1 MASVDLIGALGA
13 GSGVDVKSLAQSL
26 VDVEKVPREKA
37 INSKIDDQERRIAG
51 YSAMMLS
58 LENVKTAFQKLND
71 ATDFNAGEITNSQ
84 PNTIGAVTTAA
95 AVPGR
100 HTIEVLQL
108 ASAQKDASNGFT
120 TTNQS
125 LNSGNAF
132 SLKLT
137 KDGVAQTAI
146 RVDDTTP
153 QGIVDAINAADQ
165 GVKAQIIN
173 TGDVVNPYTI
183 VLTGAVGAD
192 GNFSFTTDDA
202 SGTAQVDTLTF
213 TAPTA
218 NGTITVAGVPV
229 DVTVGQ
235 SAADVAEAVRVALVA
250 ADFLADFA
258 DRSVTAGGTAGT
270 LSFQWGA
277 ADGANPL
284 ISFEDDGSTG
294 VTLAK
299 ASPATTPF
307 VAGNAVKFLDV
318 DGITTRDLNLGAT
331 RLKSATDSRVVVDG
345 LTVTRSSNA
354 VDDVIPGVYI
364 DLLSANVGN
373 PADIRITR
381 NTSVIKENLQ
391 AVVKAYNDAIS
402 DFGILTG
409 ARSDDETDVYS
420 GSLVGDSSVR
430 RIKAQLRDMFI
441 RDSSTPGSAVN
452 AFRDL
457 GLDLDRTGVLSLD
470 DKKLDAALS
479 NHFDDVVKAFS
490 ANTNN
495 QSEFG
500 VANRGI
506 AGDAVK
512 AINDLIST
520 RGTIMQQSESS
531 QSRIDAYK
539 LQLETLNMR
548 MESLLAR
555 YNKQFG
561 LMESLVGQTNAMR
574 ESLTSTFEGMMAM
587 YTKK

>member
-13 GSGVDVKSLAQSL
+13 GSGVDVKSLAQNL
-26 VDVEKVPREKA
+26 VDAEKVPRERA
-37 INSKIDDQERRIAG
+37 INTKIDDQERRIAG

-58 LENVKTAFQKLND
+58 LETVKTAFQKLND
-71 ATDFNAGEITNSQ
+71 ATDFNAAEVTNSQ
-84 PNTIGAVTTAA
+84 PNAIGAVTTAA

-108 ASAQKDASNGFT
+108 AAAQKDASNGFT
-120 TTNQS
+120 ETNQE
-125 LNSGNAF
+125 LNDGNAF
-132 SLKLT
+132 SLRLT

-173 TGDVVNPYTI
+173 TGDPGTPYTI

-218 NGTITVAGVPV
+218 NGTISVAGVPV

-235 SAADVAEAVRVALVA
+235 SAADVAEAVRVALIA
-250 ADFLADFA
+250 ADFLTDFA
-258 DRSVTAGGTAGT
+258 DRSVTSGGTAGT

-277 ADGANPL
+277 ADGENPL

-294 VTLAK
+294 VTMAK
-299 ASPATTPF
+299 ASPAATPF
-307 VAGNAVKFLDV
+307 VAGTSLTDV
-318 DGITTRDLNLGAT
+318 DLGVT
-331 RLKSATDSRVVVDG
+331 RLKEAADSSVVVDG

-364 DLLSANVGN
+364 DLLSANVGA

-381 NTSVIKENLQ
+381 NTSVIKENMQ

-409 ARSDDETDVYS
+409 ARSDDETDIYS
-420 GSLVGDSSVR
+420 GSLAGDSSVR
-430 RIKAQLRDMFI
+430 RIKAQLRDLFTGN
-441 RDSSTPGSAVN
+441 SSTPGAAIN

-479 NHFDDVVKAFS
+479 NQFDDVVTAFT

>member
-13 GSGVDVKSLAQSL
+13 GSGVDVKSLAQNL
-26 VDVEKVPREKA
+26 VDAEKVPRERA
-37 INSKIDDQERRIAG
+37 INTKIDDQERRIAG

-71 ATDFNAGEITNSQ
+71 ATDFNAGEVTNSQ

-108 ASAQKDASNGFT
+108 AAAQKDASNGFT
-120 TTNQS
+120 ATNQS

-153 QGIVDAINAADQ
+153 QGIVDAVNAADQ

-173 TGDVVNPYTI
+173 TGDAANPYTI

-192 GNFSFTTDDA
+192 GNFSFATDDA

-235 SAADVAEAVRVALVA
+235 SAADVAEAVRIALVA
-250 ADFLADFA
+250 ADFLTDFA
-258 DRSVTAGGTAGT
+258 DRSVTAGSTAGT
-270 LSFQWGA
+270 LSFEWGA

-294 VTLAK
+294 VTMAR
-299 ASPATTPF
+299 ASPAATPF
-307 VAGNAVKFLDV
+307 VAGATLADV
-318 DGITTRDLNLGAT
+318 NLGAT
-331 RLKSATDSRVVVDG
+331 RLKDAADARVVVDG

-364 DLLSANVGN
+364 DLLSANVGT

-409 ARSDDETDVYS
+409 ARSDDETDIYS
-420 GSLVGDSSVR
+420 GSLAGDSSVR
-430 RIKAQLRDMFI
+430 RVKAQLRDMFTGN
-441 RDSSTPGSAVN
+441 SSTPGSAVN

-457 GLDLDRTGVLSLD
+457 GLDLDRAGVLSLD

-479 NHFDDVVKAFS
+479 NHFDDVVTAFS

-574 ESLTSTFEGMMAM
+574 ESLTSTFDGMMAM

>member
-13 GSGVDVKSLAQSL
+13 GSGVDVKSLAQNL
-26 VDVEKVPREKA
+26 VDAEKVPRERA
-37 INSKIDDQERRIAG
+37 INTKIDDQERRIAG

-58 LENVKTAFQKLND
+58 LETVKTAFQKLND
-71 ATDFNAGEITNSQ
+71 ATDFNAAEVTNSQ
-84 PNTIGAVTTAA
+84 PNAIGAVTTAA

-100 HTIEVLQL
+100 HTIEVLRL
-108 ASAQKDASNGFT
+108 AAAQKDASNGFT
-120 TTNQS
+120 ATNQS
-125 LNSGNAF
+125 LNGGNAF
-132 SLKLT
+132 SLRLT

-165 GVKAQIIN
+165 GVEAQIIN
-173 TGDVVNPYTI
+173 TGDPDTPYTI

-218 NGTITVAGVPV
+218 NGTISVAGVPV

-235 SAADVAEAVRVALVA
+235 SAADVAEAVRVALIA
-250 ADFLADFA
+250 ADFLTDFA
-258 DRSVTAGGTAGT
+258 DRSVTSGGTAGT

-277 ADGANPL
+277 ADGENPL

-294 VTLAK
+294 VTMAK
-299 ASPATTPF
+299 ASPAATPF
-307 VAGNAVKFLDV
+307 VAGTSLTDV
-318 DGITTRDLNLGAT
+318 NLGAT
-331 RLKSATDSRVVVDG
+331 RLKEAADSSVVVDG

-364 DLLSANVGN
+364 DLLSANVGA

-381 NTSVIKENLQ
+381 NTSVIKENMQ
-391 AVVKAYNDAIS
+391 AVVQAYNDAIS

-409 ARSDDETDVYS
+409 ARSDDETDIYS
-420 GSLVGDSSVR
+420 GSLAGDSSVR
-430 RIKAQLRDMFI
+430 RIKAQLRDLFTGN
-441 RDSSTPGSAVN
+441 SSTPGGAIN

-479 NHFDDVVKAFS
+479 NQFDDVVTAFS

>member
-58 LENVKTAFQKLND
+58 LETVKTAFQKLND
-71 ATDFNAGEITNSQ
+71 ATDFNAGEVTNSQ
-84 PNTIGAVTTAA
+84 PNAIGAVTTAA

-108 ASAQKDASNGFT
+108 AAAQKDASNGFT
-120 TTNQS
+120 ETNQS
-125 LNSGNAF
+125 LNGGNAF

-153 QGIVDAINAADQ
+153 QGVVDAINAADQ

-173 TGDVVNPYTI
+173 TGDPGTPYTI
-183 VLTGAVGAD
+183 VITGAIGAD

-218 NGTITVAGVPV
+218 NGTISVAGVPV

-235 SAADVAEAVRVALVA
+235 SAADVAEAVRVALIA
-250 ADFLADFA
+250 ADFLTDFA
-258 DRSVTAGGTAGT
+258 DRSVTSGGTAGT

-277 ADGANPL
+277 ADGENPL

-294 VTLAK
+294 VTMAK
-299 ASPATTPF
+299 TSPAATPF
-307 VAGNAVKFLDV
+307 VAGASLTDV
-318 DGITTRDLNLGAT
+318 NLGAT
-331 RLKSATDSRVVVDG
+331 RLKDAADSSVVVDG

-364 DLLSANVGN
+364 DLLSANVGA

-381 NTSVIKENLQ
+381 NTSVIKENMQ

-409 ARSDDETDVYS
+409 ARSDDETDIYS
-420 GSLVGDSSVR
+420 GSLAGDSSVR

-441 RDSSTPGSAVN
+441 GNSSTPGSAVN

-479 NHFDDVVKAFS
+479 NQFDDVVTAFS

>member
-13 GSGVDVKSLAQSL
+13 GSGVDVKSLAQNL
-26 VDVEKVPREKA
+26 VDAEKVPRERA
-37 INSKIDDQERRIAG
+37 INTKIDDQERRIAG

-58 LENVKTAFQKLND
+58 LETVKTAFQKLND
-71 ATDFNAGEITNSQ
+71 ATDFNAAEVTNSQ
-84 PNTIGAVTTAA
+84 PNAIGAVTTAS

-100 HTIEVLQL
+100 HSIEVLRL
-108 ASAQKDASNGFT
+108 AAAQKDASNGFT
-120 TTNQS
+120 AINQS
-125 LNSGNAF
+125 LNGGNAF
-132 SLKLT
+132 SLRLT

-173 TGDVVNPYTI
+173 TGDPSTPYTI

-218 NGTITVAGVPV
+218 NGTISVAGVPV

-235 SAADVAEAVRVALVA
+235 SAADVAEAVRVALIA
-250 ADFLADFA
+250 ADFLTDFA
-258 DRSVTAGGTAGT
+258 DRSVISGGTAGT

-277 ADGANPL
+277 ADGENPL

-294 VTLAK
+294 VTMAK
-299 ASPATTPF
+299 ASPAATPF
-307 VAGNAVKFLDV
+307 VAGTSLTDV
-318 DGITTRDLNLGAT
+318 NLGAT
-331 RLKSATDSRVVVDG
+331 RLKEAADSSVVLDG

-364 DLLSANVGN
+364 DLLSANVGA

-381 NTSVIKENLQ
+381 NTSVIKENMQ

-409 ARSDDETDVYS
+409 ARSDDETDIYS
-420 GSLVGDSSVR
+420 GSLAGDSSVR
-430 RIKAQLRDMFI
+430 RIKAQLRDLFTGN
-441 RDSSTPGSAVN
+441 SSTPGGAIN

-479 NHFDDVVKAFS
+479 NQFDDVVTAFS

>member
-13 GSGVDVKSLAQSL
+13 GSGVDVKSLAQNL
-26 VDVEKVPREKA
+26 VDAEKVPRERA
-37 INSKIDDQERRIAG
+37 INTKIDDQERRIAG

-58 LENVKTAFQKLND
+58 LETVKTAFQKLND
-71 ATDFNAGEITNSQ
+71 ATDFNAAEVTNSQ
-84 PNTIGAVTTAA
+84 PNAIGAVTTAA

-100 HTIEVLQL
+100 HTIEVLRL
-108 ASAQKDASNGFT
+108 AAAQKDASNGFT
-120 TTNQS
+120 ATNQS
-125 LNSGNAF
+125 LNGGNAF

-173 TGDVVNPYTI
+173 TGDPDTPYTI

-192 GNFSFTTDDA
+192 ENFSFTTDDA

-218 NGTITVAGVPV
+218 NGTISVAGVPV

-235 SAADVAEAVRVALVA
+235 SAADVADAVRVALIA
-250 ADFLADFA
+250 ADFLTDFA
-258 DRSVTAGGTAGT
+258 DRSVTSGGTAGT

-277 ADGANPL
+277 ADGENPL

-294 VTLAK
+294 VTMAK
-299 ASPATTPF
+299 ASPAATPF
-307 VAGNAVKFLDV
+307 VAGTSLTDV
-318 DGITTRDLNLGAT
+318 NLGAT
-331 RLKSATDSRVVVDG
+331 RLKEAADSSVVVDG

-364 DLLSANVGN
+364 DLLSANVGA

-381 NTSVIKENLQ
+381 NTSVIKENMQ

-409 ARSDDETDVYS
+409 ARSDDETDIYS
-420 GSLVGDSSVR
+420 GSLAGDSSVR
-430 RIKAQLRDMFI
+430 RIKAQLRDLFTGN
-441 RDSSTPGSAVN
+441 SSTPGAAIN

-479 NHFDDVVKAFS
+479 NQFDDVVTAFS

>member
-37 INSKIDDQERRIAG
+37 INTKIDDQERRIAG

-58 LENVKTAFQKLND
+58 LETVKTAFEKLND
-71 ATDFNAGEITNSQ
+71 ATDFNAGEVTNSQ
-84 PNTIGAVTTAA
+84 PNAIGAVTTAA

-100 HTIEVLQL
+100 HTIEVLRL
-108 ASAQKDASNGFT
+108 AAAQKDASNGFT
-120 TTNQS
+120 ATNQS
-125 LNSGNAF
+125 LNGGNAF

-173 TGDVVNPYTI
+173 TGAPATPYTI
-183 VLTGAVGAD
+183 VITGAIGAD

-229 DVTVGQ
+229 DVTAGQ
-235 SAADVAEAVRVALVA
+235 SAADVAEAVRVALMA
-250 ADFLADFA
+250 ANFLTEFA

-270 LSFQWGA
+270 LSFQWGE

-284 ISFEDDGSTG
+284 ISFEDGGGTG
-294 VTLAK
+294 VTMAK
-299 ASPATTPF
+299 ANPPAIAF
-307 VAGNAVKFLDV
+307 VAGSAVKFLDA
-318 DGITTRDLNLGAT
+318 DGTTIKDLNLGAT
-331 RLKSATDSRVVVDG
+331 RLKDAADSSVVVDG

-364 DLLSANVGN
+364 DLLSANVGA

-381 NTSVIKENLQ
+381 NTSVIKENMQ

-409 ARSDDETDVYS
+409 ARSDDETDIYS
-420 GSLVGDSSVR
+420 GSLAGDSSVR

-441 RDSSTPGSAVN
+441 GNSSTPGSAVN

-539 LQLETLNMR
+539 LQLETLNLR

>member
-71 ATDFNAGEITNSQ
+71 ATDFNAGEVTNSQ

-153 QGIVDAINAADQ
+153 HGIVDAINAADQ

-173 TGDVVNPYTI
+173 TGDAANPYTI

-192 GNFSFTTDDA
+192 GNFSFATDDA

-235 SAADVAEAVRVALVA
+235 SAADVAEAVRIALVA
-250 ADFLADFA
+250 ADFLTDFA
-258 DRSVTAGGTAGT
+258 DRSVTAGSTAGT
-270 LSFQWGA
+270 LSFEWGA

-294 VTLAK
+294 VTMAR
-299 ASPATTPF
+299 ASPAATPF
-307 VAGNAVKFLDV
+307 VAGATLADV
-318 DGITTRDLNLGAT
+318 NLGAT
-331 RLKSATDSRVVVDG
+331 RLKDAADARVVVDG

-364 DLLSANVGN
+364 DLLSANVGT

-409 ARSDDETDVYS
+409 ARSDDETDIYS
-420 GSLVGDSSVR
+420 GSLAGDSSVR
-430 RIKAQLRDMFI
+430 RVKAQLRDMFTGN
-441 RDSSTPGSAVN
+441 SSTPGSAVN

-479 NHFDDVVKAFS
+479 NHFDDVVTAFS

-574 ESLTSTFEGMMAM
+574 ESLTSTFDGMMAM

>member
-13 GSGVDVKSLAQSL
+13 GSGVDVKSLAQNL
-26 VDVEKVPREKA
+26 VDAEKVPRERA
-37 INSKIDDQERRIAG
+37 INTKIDDQERRIAG

-58 LENVKTAFQKLND
+58 LETVKTAFQKLND
-71 ATDFNAGEITNSQ
+71 ATDFNAAEVTNSQ
-84 PNTIGAVTTAA
+84 PNAIGAVTTAA

-100 HTIEVLQL
+100 HSIEVLRL
-108 ASAQKDASNGFT
+108 AAAQKDASNGFT
-120 TTNQS
+120 ATNQS
-125 LNSGNAF
+125 LNGGNAF
-132 SLKLT
+132 SLRLT

-173 TGDVVNPYTI
+173 TGDPSTPYTI

-218 NGTITVAGVPV
+218 NGTISVAGVPV

-235 SAADVAEAVRVALVA
+235 SAADVAEAVRVALIA
-250 ADFLADFA
+250 ADFLTDFA
-258 DRSVTAGGTAGT
+258 DRSVTSGGTAGT

-277 ADGANPL
+277 ADGENPL

-294 VTLAK
+294 VTMAK
-299 ASPATTPF
+299 ASPAATPF
-307 VAGNAVKFLDV
+307 VAGTSLTDV
-318 DGITTRDLNLGAT
+318 NLGAT
-331 RLKSATDSRVVVDG
+331 RLKEAADSSVVVDG

-364 DLLSANVGN
+364 DLLSANVGA

-381 NTSVIKENLQ
+381 NTSVIKENMQ

-409 ARSDDETDVYS
+409 ARSDDETDIYS
-420 GSLVGDSSVR
+420 GSLAGDSSVR
-430 RIKAQLRDMFI
+430 RIKAQLRDLFTGN
-441 RDSSTPGSAVN
+441 SSTPGAAIN

-479 NHFDDVVKAFS
+479 NQFDDVVTAFS

>member
-13 GSGVDVKSLAQSL
+13 GSGVDVKSLAQNL
-26 VDVEKVPREKA
+26 VDAEKVPRERA
-37 INSKIDDQERRIAG
+37 INTKIDDQERRIAG

-58 LENVKTAFQKLND
+58 LETVKTAFQKLND
-71 ATDFNAGEITNSQ
+71 ATDFNAAEVTNSQ
-84 PNTIGAVTTAA
+84 PNAIGAVTTAA

-100 HTIEVLQL
+100 HTIEVLRL
-108 ASAQKDASNGFT
+108 AAAQKDASNGFT
-120 TTNQS
+120 ATNQS
-125 LNSGNAF
+125 LNGGNAF
-132 SLKLT
+132 SLRLT

-173 TGDVVNPYTI
+173 TGDPATPYTI
-183 VLTGAVGAD
+183 VITGAIGAD

-218 NGTITVAGVPV
+218 NGTISVAGVPV

-235 SAADVAEAVRVALVA
+235 SAADVAEAVRVALIA
-250 ADFLADFA
+250 ADFLTDFA
-258 DRSVTAGGTAGT
+258 DRSVTSGGTAGT

-277 ADGANPL
+277 ADGENPL

-294 VTLAK
+294 VTMAK
-299 ASPATTPF
+299 ASPAATPF
-307 VAGNAVKFLDV
+307 VAGTSLTDV
-318 DGITTRDLNLGAT
+318 NLGAT
-331 RLKSATDSRVVVDG
+331 RLKEAADSSVVVDG

-364 DLLSANVGN
+364 DLLSANVGA

-381 NTSVIKENLQ
+381 NTSVIKENMQ

-409 ARSDDETDVYS
+409 ARSDDETDIYS
-420 GSLVGDSSVR
+420 GSLAGDSSVR
-430 RIKAQLRDMFI
+430 RIKAQLRDLFTGN
-441 RDSSTPGSAVN
+441 SSTPGGAIN

-479 NHFDDVVKAFS
+479 NQFDDVVTAFS

>member
-13 GSGVDVKSLAQSL
+13 GSGVDVKSLAQNL
-26 VDVEKVPREKA
+26 VDAEKVPRERA
-37 INSKIDDQERRIAG
+37 INTKIDDQERRIAG

-71 ATDFNAGEITNSQ
+71 ATDFNAGEVTNSQ

-108 ASAQKDASNGFT
+108 AAAQKDASNGFT
-120 TTNQS
+120 ATNQS

-173 TGDVVNPYTI
+173 TGDAANPYTI

-192 GNFSFTTDDA
+192 GNFSFATDDA

-235 SAADVAEAVRVALVA
+235 SAADVAEAVRIALVA
-250 ADFLADFA
+250 ADFLTDFA
-258 DRSVTAGGTAGT
+258 DRSVTAGSTAGT
-270 LSFQWGA
+270 LSFEWGA

-318 DGITTRDLNLGAT
+318 DAITTRDLNLGAT
-331 RLKSATDSRVVVDG
+331 RLKDAADARVVVDG

-364 DLLSANVGN
+364 DLLSANVGT

-409 ARSDDETDVYS
+409 ARSDDETDIYS
-420 GSLVGDSSVR
+420 GSLAGDSSVR
-430 RIKAQLRDMFI
+430 RIKTQLRDMFTGN
-441 RDSSTPGSAVN
+441 SSTPGSAVN

-479 NHFDDVVKAFS
+479 NHFDDVVTAFS

>member
-37 INSKIDDQERRIAG
+37 INTKIDDQERRIAG

-58 LENVKTAFQKLND
+58 LESVKTAFEKLND
-71 ATDFNAGEITNSQ
+71 ATDFNAGEVTNSQ
-84 PNTIGAVTTAA
+84 PNAIGAVTTAA

-100 HTIEVLQL
+100 HTIEVLRL
-108 ASAQKDASNGFT
+108 AAAQKDASNGFT
-120 TTNQS
+120 ATNQS
-125 LNSGNAF
+125 LNGGNAF
-132 SLKLT
+132 SLRLT
-137 KDGVAQTAI
+137 KDGAAQTAI

-173 TGDVVNPYTI
+173 TGDPATPYTI
-183 VLTGAVGAD
+183 VITGAIGAD

-218 NGTITVAGVPV
+218 NGTISVAGVPV

-235 SAADVAEAVRVALVA
+235 SAADVAEAVRVALIA
-250 ADFLADFA
+250 ADFLTDFA
-258 DRSVTAGGTAGT
+258 DRSVTSGGTAGT

-277 ADGANPL
+277 ADGENPL

-294 VTLAK
+294 VTMVK
-299 ASPATTPF
+299 ASPAATPF
-307 VAGNAVKFLDV
+307 VAGTSLTDV
-318 DGITTRDLNLGAT
+318 NLGAT
-331 RLKSATDSRVVVDG
+331 RLKEAADSSVVVDG

-364 DLLSANVGN
+364 DLLSTNVGT

-381 NTSVIKENLQ
+381 NTSVIKENMQ

-409 ARSDDETDVYS
+409 ARSDDETDIYS
-420 GSLVGDSSVR
+420 GSLAGDSSVR
-430 RIKAQLRDMFI
+430 RIKAQLRDLFTGN
-441 RDSSTPGSAVN
+441 SSTPGGAIN

-479 NHFDDVVKAFS
+479 NQFDDVVTAFS

>member
-26 VDVEKVPREKA
+26 VDAEKVPRERA
-37 INSKIDDQERRIAG
+37 INTKIDDQERRIAG

-71 ATDFNAGEITNSQ
+71 ATDFNAGEVTNSQ

-108 ASAQKDASNGFT
+108 AAAQKDASNGFT
-120 TTNQS
+120 AADQS
-125 LNSGNAF
+125 LNNGNAF
-132 SLKLT
+132 SLQLT

-173 TGDVVNPYTI
+173 TGDATNPYTI

-250 ADFLADFA
+250 ADFLTDFA
-258 DRSVTAGGTAGT
+258 DRSVTAGSTAGT

-294 VTLAK
+294 VTMAK
-299 ASPATTPF
+299 ATPAPTSF
-307 VAGNAVKFLDV
+307 VAGASLTGV
-318 DGITTRDLNLGAT
+318 NLGAT
-331 RLKSATDSRVVVDG
+331 RLKDAADSSVKVDG

-364 DLLSANVGN
+364 DLLSANIGT

-409 ARSDDETDVYS
+409 ARSDDEADIYS
-420 GSLVGDSSVR
+420 GSLAGDSSVR
-430 RIKAQLRDMFI
+430 RIKAQLRDMFTGN
-441 RDSSTPGSAVN
+441 SSTPGSAVN
-452 AFRDL
+452 AFRAL

-470 DKKLDAALS
+470 DKKLDTALS
-479 NHFDDVVKAFS
+479 NHFDDVVTAFS

-500 VANRGI
+500 VASRGI

-539 LQLETLNMR
+539 RQLETLNMR